1 MKDITKHH
9 YLICIFIIAM
19 IVSVITIVF
28 GILYDSATILLNG
41 YSVFFIFG
49 VLSLLL
55 YSLNIVRGTILDI
68 PKEIE
73 SIIPDGLIP
82 LIPAFTV
89 SISILPLSLMIIHLL
104 NSARFN
110 VKYNEKDNDELYWS
124 NIAVFFL
131 IITIV
136 FGGIIILDKLGGG
149 RSEENIKSYVIGGN
163 AGLLLLSGACMFI
176 INKMNLYVKLY
187 STSG

>member
-1 MKDITKHH
+1 MTVIPNHH

-55 YSLNIVRGTILDI
+55 YSLNIQPVTMDNI
-68 PKEIE
+68 PPKIE
-73 SIIPDGLIP
+73 QLIP
-82 LIPAFTV
+82 LIPAFTI

-149 RSEENIKSYVIGGN
+149 R
-163 AGLLLLSGACMFI
+163 
-176 INKMNLYVKLY
+176 VKKILNP
-187 STSG
+187 T